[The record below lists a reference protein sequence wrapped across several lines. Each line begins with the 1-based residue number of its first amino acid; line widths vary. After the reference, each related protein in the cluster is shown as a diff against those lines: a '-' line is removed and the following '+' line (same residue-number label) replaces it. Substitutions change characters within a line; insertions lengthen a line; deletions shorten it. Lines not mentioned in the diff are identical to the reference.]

1 MYLPPLY
8 AKKRP
13 INPHKIQGWVGEI
26 SCQGGG
32 HKIQQ
37 NILTL
42 PPLISSPC
50 KHF

>member
-32 HKIQQ
+32 TQ
-37 NILTL
+37 NSAKYFI
-42 PPLISSPC
+42 PPP
-50 KHF
+50 FN